1 MGRQTKT
8 VNVLSLT
15 SFLLALEVLD
25 SLKKKQKK
33 KHLFLAEIASNCAI
47 YGVKLLKTKEKEHFV
62 DLSNLLGHNS

>member
-25 SLKKKQKK
+25 SLKKKKK
-33 KHLFLAEIASNCAI
+33 FLAEIASNCAI